1 MIYQLVLQW
10 VKNVTPYLLFRNT
23 VGKNVKKYQFY
34 LSTKANNSPSL
45 NCTFFFRFQFTVLHI
60 PNKFSM
66 QYQFYFFSIEFFS
79 LTPTIQPP
87 VDAENPILF
96 ADFFMISALLLLVH
110 VQFDKKTWNRSHEA
124 FFTVHISGM
133 KRAESFIRVEK
144 NISLL
149 FKVSYVIQVQQYYL
163 YITFLVSFRSIH
175 IRQITQNSKELENIL
190 L

>member
-1 MIYQLVLQW
+1 MICQLVLQW

-45 NCTFFFRFQFTVLHI
+45 NCTFFSDFNSLCYTYLV
-60 PNKFSM
+60 NFSM
-66 QYQFYFFSIEFFS
+66 QYQFYFFSLEFFS

-110 VQFDKKTWNRSHEA
+110 VQFDKKKLGIGLMRPFLQSI
-124 FFTVHISGM
+124 F
-133 KRAESFIRVEK
+133 RV
-144 NISLL
+144 
-149 FKVSYVIQVQQYYL
+149 
-163 YITFLVSFRSIH
+163 
-175 IRQITQNSKELENIL
+175 
-190 L
+190 